1 MKNQLTLFVGLTAL
15 MMPLGFA
22 TPPNLAEPV
31 TEKKEAVATPAKV
44 SPWDK
49 DDGEWITIAGKIT
62 VAGVN
67 KFTLDYGKGAVV
79 VEMDD
84 YDRELEGFHLKV
96 DDKVIVVGRVDA
108 DTGQKR
114 SIEAASVYVEN
125 INKSFFASA
134 DDEEEVIAKLR
145 KASANGT
152 GLALTGKVIFIADDL
167 MTIDNGYQVFDV
179 KTSLLTEK
187 PFDKEGLLQLEVGDK
202 VTAYGT
208 ITDGFVEGRML
219 VASQVIKR

>member
-1 MKNQLTLFVGLTAL
+1 MKTQLTLIVGLSAL
-15 MMPLGFA
+15 MIPLGSA
-22 TPPNLAEPV
+22 TPPDL
-31 TEKKEAVATPAKV
+31 KEAAPAAVSPGKI

-62 VAGVN
+62 KAGVSN
-67 KFTLDYGKGAVV
+67 FTLDYGKGAVV

-84 YDRELEGFHLKV
+84 YDRKLEGFHLKA
-96 DDKVIVVGRVDA
+96 DDKVIVTGRVDA
-108 DTGQKR
+108 DADQKR

-134 DDEEEVIAKLR
+134 DDEEEVITKLQ

-152 GLALTGKVIFIADDL
+152 GVALTGKVIFIAGKL
-167 MTIDNGYQVFDV
+167 MSIDNGYQVFEV
-179 KTSLLTEK
+179 KTALLTEDA
-187 PFDKEGLLQLEVGDK
+187 FDNEGLLQLKVGDK
-202 VTAYGT
+202 VTAYGA
-208 ITDGFVEGRML
+208 ITNGFVDGRML